1 MTTVQDPTGKLDI
14 ATFTRLKQAAEDLL
28 PLIQSEA
35 ADAETLT
42 RQSDRVAA
50 ELRRAGLWSML
61 LPESLGGAELPFVEA
76 MQIVERITWADGS
89 AGWCTMVPNVVG
101 ASVGTSLPDEGAHTI
116 FGPGPDVIVVGN
128 GVPRGFATPVDGG
141 YVIRGHWSYG
151 SGIYHADWVHSG
163 CFVMDGEK
171 MKLNADGTPEI
182 VLMHHPKGSV
192 RLTGNWDT
200 LGLRATGSYD
210 YTLEE
215 GEIFVPHHMTYK
227 FDGALKYRGGPQYA
241 VGLVG
246 LTAWGHTSW
255 ALGVGRRA
263 LDEINRL
270 ANERNDVFGLLA
282 DSITFRKTYAQ
293 AEAKFRSARAFV
305 YESWNSLSDTLAAG
319 DPAGLQQIAL
329 IRLAMR
335 HIHDTIS
342 EVSTFAHKASRGVS
356 LRNSRLQTA
365 YRDIHSG
372 TQHLL
377 LADEIETECG
387 RALLGRTGPDA
398 TWAMFGVKG

>member
-1 MTTVQDPTGKLDI
+1 MSTVQDRTDKSGE
-14 ATFTRLKQAAEDLL
+14 TFARLTKTAEELL
-28 PLIQSEA
+28 PLIQTDA
-35 ADAETLT
+35 AEGETLT
-42 RQSDRVAA
+42 HLSDRVAT
-50 ELRRAGLWSML
+50 EMRRTGLWSML
-61 LPESLGGAELPFVEA
+61 LPQALGGAELSFVEA
-76 MQIVERITWADGS
+76 MQIVERVTWADGS

-101 ASVGTSLPDEGAHTI
+101 ASAGTSLPDEGARTI
-116 FGPGPDVIVVGN
+116 FGPSPDVVVVGN
-128 GVPRGFATPVDGG
+128 GVPRGFARPVDGG
-141 YVIRGHWSYG
+141 YMIRGNWSYG

-163 CFVMDGEK
+163 CFVMDGDK
-171 MKLNADGTPEI
+171 VKHNADGAPEI
-182 VLMHHPKGSV
+182 VLMHHPKETV
-192 RLTGNWDT
+192 LLTGNWDT

-210 YTLEE
+210 YTLEK

-227 FDGALKYRGGPQYA
+227 FDGAPKYRGGPQYG

-246 LTAWGHTSW
+246 FTAWGHTAW

-282 DSITFRKTYAQ
+282 DSITFRKTYAE
-293 AEAKFRSARAFV
+293 AEAKYRSARAFV
-305 YESWNSLSDTLAAG
+305 YESWNSLAETLAMG
-319 DPAGLQQIAL
+319 DPAGVRQIAL

-356 LRNSRLQTA
+356 LRSSRLQTA
-365 YRDIHSG
+365 YRDAHSG

-377 LADEIETECG
+377 LADEIQTECA

-398 TWAMFGVKG
+398 TWMMFGVKG

>member
-1 MTTVQDPTGKLDI
+1 MTNPYRRTGNSDA
-14 ATFTRLKQAAEDLL
+14 ATFPRLKQAAEDLL
-28 PLIQSEA
+28 PLIQADA
-35 ADAETLT
+35 AEAETLT
-42 RQSDRVAA
+42 HQTDRVAA
-50 ELRRAGLWSML
+50 ELRGAGLWSML
-61 LPESLGGAELPFVEA
+61 LPEALGGAELPFVEA

-101 ASVGTSLPDEGAHTI
+101 ASVGASLPDEGAQTI

-141 YVIRGHWSYG
+141 YIIRGNWSYG

-163 CFVMDGEK
+163 CFVMDGDK
-171 MKLNADGTPEI
+171 MKLNADRTPEI

-210 YTLEE
+210 YTLQE

-227 FDGALKYRGGPQYA
+227 FDGAPKYRGGPQYGI
-241 VGLVG
+241 GLVG

-282 DSITFRKTYAQ
+282 DSITFRKTYAE
-293 AEAKFRSARAFV
+293 AEAKYRSARAFV
-305 YESWNSLSDTLAAG
+305 YESWNSLADTLAAG
-319 DPAGLQQIAL
+319 EPAGVQQIAL

-342 EVSTFAHKASRGVS
+342 EVATFAHKASRGVS
-356 LRNSRLQTA
+356 LRNGRLQTA
-365 YRDIHSG
+365 YRDAHSG

-377 LADEIETECG
+377 LADEIQTECG
-387 RALLGRTGPDA
+387 RALLGRTGPGA
-398 TWAMFGVKG
+398 TWTMFGVKG